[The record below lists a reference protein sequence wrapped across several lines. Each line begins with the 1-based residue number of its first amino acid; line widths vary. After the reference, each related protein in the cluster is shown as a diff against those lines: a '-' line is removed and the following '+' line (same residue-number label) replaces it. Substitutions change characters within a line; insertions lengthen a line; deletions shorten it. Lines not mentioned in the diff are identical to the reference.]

1 MIVAG
6 VDGGSRAVKV
16 VLLDAESNQ
25 VLGSGERDQS
35 VHHESVALEL
45 LNESLDKQGLQREDV
60 QRIVATGYARNLIRF
75 ASSTMT
81 EITCH
86 AHGVRRQHP
95 DARTVVEVGGQD
107 SKLLRLNEDGSVHD
121 FQMNDRCAAGTGR
134 FLEMVSVRLEVPLAG
149 IGLLAA
155 QAATR
160 SAISSMC
167 VVFAESEIIGLL
179 ATGVPAEEIAAGV
192 QQAVATRVAA
202 LAGRSATPPVYFTG
216 GVARISGMDRALA
229 DAFGLPVQV
238 AREPH
243 LTGALG
249 AALIAARQARN
260 GRL

>member
-1 MIVAG
+1 MIVVG

-16 VLLDAESNQ
+16 VLLDADSNL
-25 VLGSGERDQS
+25 VLAAGERDQS
-35 VHHESVALEL
+35 VDHEGVARVL
-45 LNESLDKQGLQREDV
+45 LNELLEKRNLTQDAVKRV
-60 QRIVATGYARNLIRF
+60 VATGYARNLIRF
-75 ASSTMT
+75 ASSTVT

-107 SKLLRLNEDGSVHD
+107 SKLLRLNEDGSVRD

-134 FLEMVSVRLEVPLAG
+134 FLEMVSVRLEMPLTE
-149 IGLLAA
+149 IGKLASRA
-155 QAATR
+155 NTR

-179 ATGVPAEEIAAGV
+179 AGGVPREEIAAGV

-216 GVARISGMDRALA
+216 GVARVSGMDRALA
-229 DAFGLPVQV
+229 DAFGQPVQV
-238 AREPH
+238 ARDPH

-260 GRL
+260 GG